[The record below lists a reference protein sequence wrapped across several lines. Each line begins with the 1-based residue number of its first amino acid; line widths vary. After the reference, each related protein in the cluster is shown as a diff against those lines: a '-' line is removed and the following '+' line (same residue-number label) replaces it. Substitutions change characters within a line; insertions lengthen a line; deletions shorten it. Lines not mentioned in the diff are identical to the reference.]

1 MNSLM
6 APAIALMNRLG
17 YGMKFCLISV
27 LFFIPLGIVS
37 SMLVQQAYERVQI
50 TRHALDSMAVLRQNL
65 TVMRDAEALRDLE
78 MIYVQLGQGEY
89 AQDLEQRTEVLR
101 KSVIDGLNGLS
112 LEAGDPEAADL
123 IAKRDELVAVYQGIA
138 GESVRN
144 RGAMST
150 QALGEVSSLL
160 SFSAVY
166 AGLPQDYD
174 RNIRQ
179 LSDLLINVTPSIT
192 SSLGVGRSVG
202 AYSLGLGYL
211 NSDASRDMDDLFEG
225 LQRLRSDYQQVL
237 AVVLADASL
246 EGLRPYSQASL
257 ASLEEASRIFEDDII
272 LANSLTGTWTDYFNQ
287 ITVEIDK
294 TYAFNQAMLDTL
306 GQVLDQRMGEN
317 FRSMMVL
324 IVSLSLVGLLIIY
337 LYAGFYM
344 ATRRTLKRLSILMGQ
359 VAGGDMTVQ
368 VEVDS
373 RDELGALASEF
384 NDTVERIRELIRQVS
399 QTAGEVHQQS
409 QQVESISAESSQAV
423 ASQRSQI
430 EQVATAM
437 NEMSATSQEVARSA
451 ASAVTSAEQVNT
463 ETLNGRRL
471 VESSVEGIGKLA
483 GEIENSVKVINKLA
497 DDSSSISRVLEV
509 IKGVAEQ
516 TNLLALNAA
525 IEAARAGE
533 QGRGFAVV
541 ADEVRTLARRT
552 QQSTEEIEQMIARLQ
567 EGVSGAVKAMGASH
581 GMTGATV
588 EASLKVQEALG
599 NILKS
604 VTQIVDQSQQIA
616 AAAEEQTAVS
626 HDIDHNIVQINQAG
640 ERTAE
645 GAQQAEQSSNRM
657 AQLVKDLQHII
668 SAFRV

>member
-37 SMLVQQAYERVQI
+37 SMLVQQAYDRVELTQ
-50 TRHALDSMAVLRQNL
+50 HALDSMALLRQNTAIL
-65 TVMRDAEALRDLE
+65 RDAEALRDLD

-89 AQDLEQRTEVLR
+89 AQDLEQRTQVLR
-101 KSVIDGLNGLS
+101 KSVIDGLNGLA
-112 LEAGDPEAADL
+112 LDADDPEAADL
-123 IAKRDELVAVYQGIA
+123 LAKRDELVNVYQGIA

-160 SFSAVY
+160 SFSAAY

-179 LSDLLINVTPSIT
+179 LSDLLINVTPNIT
-192 SSLGVGRSVG
+192 SSLGNGRSVG
-202 AYSLGLGYL
+202 AYSIGLGYL
-211 NSDASRDMDDLFEG
+211 NSDASRDMDDLFEAM
-225 LQRLRSDYQQVL
+225 QRLRSDYEQVL
-237 AVVLADASL
+237 ALVLADSSL
-246 EGLRPYSQASL
+246 TGLQSYSQASL
-257 ASLEEASRIFEDDII
+257 ESLDEAIRIFEDDII
-272 LANSLTGTWTDYFNQ
+272 LANSLSGTWSDYFAQ
-287 ITVEIDK
+287 LTSEIDK
-294 TYAFNQAMLDTL
+294 TYAFNQEMLDTL
-306 GQVLDQRMGEN
+306 AQVLEQRMAEN

-344 ATRRTLKRLSILMGQ
+344 ATRRTLKRLSVLMGH

-409 QQVESISAESSQAV
+409 QQVESISSESSHAV

-451 ASAVTSAEQVNT
+451 ALAVTSAEQVNT
-463 ETLNGRRL
+463 ETLNGRKL

-581 GMTGATV
+581 GMTGSTV

-626 HDIDHNIVQINQAG
+626 HDIDHNIVQINQTG

-645 GAQQAEQSSNRM
+645 GARQAEQSSNRM
-657 AQLVKDLQHII
+657 GQLVKDLQHII

>member
-37 SMLVQQAYERVQI
+37 SMLVQQAYDRVELTQ
-50 TRHALDSMAVLRQNL
+50 HALDSMALLRQNTAIL
-65 TVMRDAEALRDLE
+65 RDAEALRDLD

-89 AQDLEQRTEVLR
+89 AQDLEQRTQVLR
-101 KSVIDGLNGLS
+101 KSVIDGLNGLA
-112 LEAGDPEAADL
+112 LDADDPEAADL
-123 IAKRDELVAVYQGIA
+123 LAKRDELVNVYQGIA

-160 SFSAVY
+160 SFSAAY

-179 LSDLLINVTPSIT
+179 LSDLLINVTPNIT
-192 SSLGVGRSVG
+192 SSLGNGRSVG
-202 AYSLGLGYL
+202 AYSIGLGYL
-211 NSDASRDMDDLFEG
+211 NSDASRDMDDLFEAM
-225 LQRLRSDYQQVL
+225 QRLRSDYEQVL
-237 AVVLADASL
+237 ALVLADSSL
-246 EGLRPYSQASL
+246 KGLQSYSQASL
-257 ASLEEASRIFEDDII
+257 ESLDEAIRIFEDDII
-272 LANSLTGTWTDYFNQ
+272 LANSLSGTWSEYFAQ
-287 ITVEIDK
+287 LTSEIDK
-294 TYAFNQAMLDTL
+294 TYAFNQEMLDTL
-306 GQVLDQRMGEN
+306 AQVLEQRMAEN

-344 ATRRTLKRLSILMGQ
+344 ATRRTLRRLSVLMGQ

-409 QQVESISAESSQAV
+409 QQVESISSESSHAV

-451 ASAVTSAEQVNT
+451 ALAVTSAEQVNT
-463 ETLNGRRL
+463 ETLNGRKL

-567 EGVSGAVKAMGASH
+567 EGVSGAVKAMDASH
-581 GMTGATV
+581 GMTGSTV

-626 HDIDHNIVQINQAG
+626 HDIDHNIVQINQTG

-645 GAQQAEQSSNRM
+645 GARQAEQSSNRM
-657 AQLVKDLQHII
+657 GQLVKDLQHII

>member
-37 SMLVQQAYERVQI
+37 SMLVQQAYDRVELTQ
-50 TRHALDSMAVLRQNL
+50 HALDSMALLRQNTAIL
-65 TVMRDAEALRDLE
+65 RDAEALRDLD

-89 AQDLEQRTEVLR
+89 AQDLEQRTQVLR
-101 KSVIDGLNGLS
+101 KSVIDGLNGLA
-112 LEAGDPEAADL
+112 LDADDPEAADL
-123 IAKRDELVAVYQGIA
+123 LAKRDELVNVYQGIA

-160 SFSAVY
+160 SFSAAY

-179 LSDLLINVTPSIT
+179 LSDLLINVTPNIT
-192 SSLGVGRSVG
+192 SSLGNGRSVG
-202 AYSLGLGYL
+202 AYSIGLGYL
-211 NSDASRDMDDLFEG
+211 NSDASRDMDDLFEAM
-225 LQRLRSDYQQVL
+225 QRLRSDYEQVL
-237 AVVLADASL
+237 ALVLADSSL
-246 EGLRPYSQASL
+246 TGLQSYSQASL
-257 ASLEEASRIFEDDII
+257 ESLDEAIRIFEDDII
-272 LANSLTGTWTDYFNQ
+272 LANSLSGTWSDYFAQ
-287 ITVEIDK
+287 LTSEIDK
-294 TYAFNQAMLDTL
+294 TYAFNQEMLDTL
-306 GQVLDQRMGEN
+306 AQVLEQRMAEN

-344 ATRRTLKRLSILMGQ
+344 ATRRTLKRLSVLMGQ

-409 QQVESISAESSQAV
+409 QQVESISSESSHAV

-451 ASAVTSAEQVNT
+451 ALAVTSAEQVNT
-463 ETLNGRRL
+463 ETLNGRKL

-581 GMTGATV
+581 GMTGSTV

-626 HDIDHNIVQINQAG
+626 HDIDHNIVQINQTG

-645 GAQQAEQSSNRM
+645 GARQAEQSSNRM
-657 AQLVKDLQHII
+657 GQLVKDLQHII

>member
-50 TRHALDSMAVLRQNL
+50 TRHALDSMALLRQNSAI
-65 TVMRDAEALRDLE
+65 MRDAEALRDLD

-89 AQDLEQRTEVLR
+89 AQDLEQRTQALR
-101 KSVIDGLNGLS
+101 KNVVDGLGGLA
-112 LEAGDPEAADL
+112 LDPQDPEAAEL
-123 IAKRDELVAVYQGIA
+123 IAKRDELVGVYQGIA
-138 GESVRN
+138 SESVRN
-144 RGAMST
+144 RGPMST
-150 QALGEVSSLL
+150 QALGELSSLL
-160 SFSAVY
+160 SFSAAY

-174 RNIRQ
+174 RSIRQ
-179 LSDLLINVTPSIT
+179 LSDLLINVTPNIT
-192 SSLGVGRSVG
+192 ATLGIGRSVG
-202 AYSLGLGYL
+202 AYSMGLGYL

-225 LQRLRSDYQQVL
+225 LQLLRGEYAQALSL
-237 AVVLADASL
+237 VLADPGLQGL
-246 EGLRPYSQASL
+246 ESYSQASL
-257 ASLEEASRIFEDDII
+257 GSLDAASRIFEDDII
-272 LANSLTGTWTDYFNQ
+272 LAGSLTGLWSDYFTQ
-287 ITVEIDK
+287 ITTEIDK
-294 TYAFNQAMLDTL
+294 TYAFNQAMLETL
-306 GQVLDQRMGEN
+306 GQVLNQRMDEN
-317 FRSMMVL
+317 VRSMMLL

-337 LYAGFYM
+337 LYAGFYI
-344 ATRRTLKRLSILMGQ
+344 ATRRTLKRLSVLMGQ

-373 RDELGALASEF
+373 RDELGELASEF

-423 ASQRSQI
+423 ASQRLQI

-451 ASAVTSAEQVNT
+451 ALAVTSAEQVNT
-463 ETLNGRRL
+463 DTLNGRKL
-471 VESSVEGIGKLA
+471 VESSVDGIGKLA

-567 EGVSGAVKAMGASH
+567 EGVGGAVKAMGASH
-581 GMTGATV
+581 SMTGSTV
-588 EASLKVQEALG
+588 DASLKVQEALG
-599 NILKS
+599 NILTS

-645 GAQQAEQSSNRM
+645 GARQAEQSSNRM

>member
-37 SMLVQQAYERVQI
+37 SMLVQQAYDRVQV
-50 TRHALDSMAVLRQNL
+50 TQRALDSMTLLRQNSAI
-65 TVMRDAEALRDLE
+65 MRDAEALRDLE
-78 MIYVQLGQGEY
+78 LIYVQLGQGEY
-89 AQDLEQRTEVLR
+89 AQDLEQRTLVLR
-101 KSVIDGLNGLS
+101 QSVMDGLNGLP
-112 LEAGDPEAADL
+112 LDAEDPDAADL

-144 RGAMST
+144 RGAMSA
-150 QALGEVSSLL
+150 QALGEVSSLM
-160 SFSAVY
+160 SFSAAY

-179 LSDLLINVTPSIT
+179 LSDLLINITPNIT
-192 SSLGVGRSVG
+192 SSLGAGRSVG
-202 AYSLGLGYL
+202 GYSIGLGYL

-225 LQRLRSDYQQVL
+225 MQRLRSDYEQVL
-237 AVVLADASL
+237 ALVLADPSL
-246 EGLRPYSQASL
+246 SGLQSYSQASL
-257 ASLEEASRIFEDDII
+257 ASLDEASRIFEDDII
-272 LANSLTGTWTDYFNQ
+272 LANSLTGVWSDYFNQ
-287 ITVEIDK
+287 ITTEIDK

-306 GQVLDQRMGEN
+306 GQVLERRMGEN
-317 FRSMMVL
+317 FRAMMTL
-324 IVSLSLVGLLIIY
+324 ILSLSLVGLLIIY

-344 ATRRTLKRLSILMGQ
+344 ATRRTLKRLSVLMGQ

-409 QQVESISAESSQAV
+409 QQVESISSESSQAV

-451 ASAVTSAEQVNT
+451 AMAVTSAEQVNT
-463 ETLNGRRL
+463 ETLNGRKL
-471 VESSVEGIGKLA
+471 VESSVEGIRKLA

-497 DDSSSISRVLEV
+497 DDSTSISRVLEV

-567 EGVSGAVKAMGASH
+567 EGVGGAVKAMGASH
-581 GMTGATV
+581 GMTG
-588 EASLKVQEALG
+588 
-599 NILKS
+599 
-604 VTQIVDQSQQIA
+604 
-616 AAAEEQTAVS
+616 
-626 HDIDHNIVQINQAG
+626 
-640 ERTAE
+640 
-645 GAQQAEQSSNRM
+645 
-657 AQLVKDLQHII
+657 
-668 SAFRV
+668 

>member
-1 MNSLM
+1 M

-37 SMLVQQAYERVQI
+37 SMLVQQAYDRVELTQ
-50 TRHALDSMAVLRQNL
+50 HALDSMALLRQNTAIL
-65 TVMRDAEALRDLE
+65 RDAEALRDLD

-89 AQDLEQRTEVLR
+89 AQDLEQRTQVLR
-101 KSVIDGLNGLS
+101 KSVIDGLNGLA
-112 LEAGDPEAADL
+112 LDADDPEAADL
-123 IAKRDELVAVYQGIA
+123 LAKRDELVNVYQGIA

-160 SFSAVY
+160 SFSAAY

-179 LSDLLINVTPSIT
+179 LSDLLINVTPNIT
-192 SSLGVGRSVG
+192 SSLGNGRSVG
-202 AYSLGLGYL
+202 AYSIGLGYL
-211 NSDASRDMDDLFEG
+211 NSDASRDMDDLFEAM
-225 LQRLRSDYQQVL
+225 QRLRSDYEQVL
-237 AVVLADASL
+237 ALVLADSSL
-246 EGLRPYSQASL
+246 TGLQSYSQASL
-257 ASLEEASRIFEDDII
+257 ESLDEAIRIFEDDII
-272 LANSLTGTWTDYFNQ
+272 LANSLSGTWSDYFAQ
-287 ITVEIDK
+287 LTSEIDK
-294 TYAFNQAMLDTL
+294 TYAFNQEMLDTL
-306 GQVLDQRMGEN
+306 AQVLEQRMAEN

-344 ATRRTLKRLSILMGQ
+344 ATRRTLKRLSVLMGH

-409 QQVESISAESSQAV
+409 QQVESISSESSHAV

-451 ASAVTSAEQVNT
+451 ALAVTSAEQVNT
-463 ETLNGRRL
+463 ETLNGRKL

-581 GMTGATV
+581 GMTGSTV

-626 HDIDHNIVQINQAG
+626 HDIDHNIVQINQTG

-645 GAQQAEQSSNRM
+645 GARQAEQSSNRM
-657 AQLVKDLQHII
+657 GQLVKDLQHII

>member
-6 APAIALMNRLG
+6 APAIALMNRLS
-17 YGMKFCLISV
+17 YGMKFCLISL

-37 SMLVQQAYERVQI
+37 SMLVQQAYDRVDV
-50 TRHALDSMAVLRQNL
+50 TRHALDSMTLLRQNSAI
-65 TVMRDAEALRDLE
+65 MRDAEALRDLD
-78 MIYVQLGQGEY
+78 MIYVHLGQGEY
-89 AQDLEQRTEVLR
+89 AQDLEQRTQVLR
-101 KSVIDGLNGLS
+101 GKVVDGLNGLAVDTS
-112 LEAGDPEAADL
+112 EDSAAEL
-123 IAKRDELVAVYQGIA
+123 LAKRDELVAVYQGIA
-138 GESVRN
+138 NESVRN
-144 RGAMST
+144 RGAMSA
-150 QALGEVSSLL
+150 QALGELSSLL
-160 SFSAVY
+160 SFSAAY

-174 RNIRQ
+174 RSIRQ
-179 LSDLLINVTPSIT
+179 LSDLLINVTPNIT
-192 SSLGVGRSVG
+192 STLRVGRSVG
-202 AYSLGLGYL
+202 GYSLGLGYL

-225 LQRLRSDYQQVL
+225 MQRLRGDYEQAL
-237 AVVLADASL
+237 SLVLADSSLSDLERYSRSSL
-246 EGLRPYSQASL
+246 ESVDIASQ
-257 ASLEEASRIFEDDII
+257 IFEDDII
-272 LANSLTGTWTDYFNQ
+272 LANGLTGSWSDYFAQ
-287 ITVEIDK
+287 ITTEIDK
-294 TYAFNQAMLDTL
+294 TYAFNQAVLDTL
-306 GQVLDQRMGEN
+306 ERVLDRRMGEN
-317 FRSMMVL
+317 MRAMMVL
-324 IVSLSLVGLLIIY
+324 VVSLSLVGILIIY

-344 ATRRTLKRLSILMGQ
+344 ATRRTLKRLSVLMSQ

-373 RDELGALASEF
+373 RDELGTLASEF

-409 QQVESISAESSQAV
+409 QQVESISSESSQAV

-451 ASAVTSAEQVNT
+451 ALAVTSAEQVNT
-463 ETLNGRRL
+463 ETLSGRKL
-471 VESSVEGIGKLA
+471 VESSVDGIGKLA
-483 GEIENSVKVINKLA
+483 DEIENSVKVINKLA

-567 EGVSGAVKAMGASH
+567 EGVGGAVKAMGASH
-581 GMTGATV
+581 NMTGATV
-588 EASLKVQEALG
+588 DASLKVQDALG
-599 NILKS
+599 NILRS

-645 GAQQAEQSSNRM
+645 GARQAEQSSNRM

>member
-1 MNSLM
+1 
-6 APAIALMNRLG
+6 MNRLG

-37 SMLVQQAYERVQI
+37 SMLVQQAYDRVQV
-50 TRHALDSMAVLRQNL
+50 TQRALDSMTLLRQNSAI
-65 TVMRDAEALRDLE
+65 MRDAEALRDLE
-78 MIYVQLGQGEY
+78 LIYVQLGQGEY
-89 AQDLEQRTEVLR
+89 AQDLEQRTLVLR
-101 KSVIDGLNGLS
+101 QSVMDGLNGLP
-112 LEAGDPEAADL
+112 LDAEDPDAADL

-144 RGAMST
+144 RGAMSA
-150 QALGEVSSLL
+150 QALGEVSSLM
-160 SFSAVY
+160 SFSAAY

-179 LSDLLINVTPSIT
+179 LSDLLINITPNIT
-192 SSLGVGRSVG
+192 SSLGTGRSVG
-202 AYSLGLGYL
+202 GYSIGLGYL

-225 LQRLRSDYQQVL
+225 MQRLRSDYEQVL
-237 AVVLADASL
+237 ALVLADPSL
-246 EGLRPYSQASL
+246 SGLQSYSQASL
-257 ASLEEASRIFEDDII
+257 ASLDEASRIFEDDII
-272 LANSLTGTWTDYFNQ
+272 LANSLTGVWSDYFNQ
-287 ITVEIDK
+287 ITTEIDK

-306 GQVLDQRMGEN
+306 GQVLERRMGEN
-317 FRSMMVL
+317 FRAMMTL
-324 IVSLSLVGLLIIY
+324 ILSLSLVGLLIIY

-344 ATRRTLKRLSILMGQ
+344 ATRRTLKRLSVLMGQ

-409 QQVESISAESSQAV
+409 QQVESISSESSQAV

-451 ASAVTSAEQVNT
+451 AMAVTSAEQVNT
-463 ETLNGRRL
+463 ETLNGRKL
-471 VESSVEGIGKLA
+471 VESSVEGIRKLA

-497 DDSSSISRVLEV
+497 DDSTSISRVLEV

-567 EGVSGAVKAMGASH
+567 EGVGGAVKAMGASH
-581 GMTGATV
+581 GMTGSTV

-599 NILKS
+599 NILQS

-645 GAQQAEQSSNRM
+645 GARQAEQSSNRM

>member
-1 MNSLM
+1 M

-37 SMLVQQAYERVQI
+37 SMLVQQAYDRVQV
-50 TRHALDSMAVLRQNL
+50 TQRALDSMTLLRQNSAI
-65 TVMRDAEALRDLE
+65 MRDAEALRDLE
-78 MIYVQLGQGEY
+78 LIYVQLGQGEY
-89 AQDLEQRTEVLR
+89 AQDLEQRTLVLR
-101 KSVIDGLNGLS
+101 QSVMDGLNGLP
-112 LEAGDPEAADL
+112 LDAEDPDAADL

-144 RGAMST
+144 RGAMSA
-150 QALGEVSSLL
+150 QALGEVSSLM
-160 SFSAVY
+160 SFSAAY

-179 LSDLLINVTPSIT
+179 LSDLLINITPNIT
-192 SSLGVGRSVG
+192 SSLGAGRSVG
-202 AYSLGLGYL
+202 GYSIGLGYL

-225 LQRLRSDYQQVL
+225 MQRLRSDYEQVL
-237 AVVLADASL
+237 ALVLADPSL
-246 EGLRPYSQASL
+246 SGLQSYSQASL
-257 ASLEEASRIFEDDII
+257 ASLDEASRIFEDDII
-272 LANSLTGTWTDYFNQ
+272 LANSLTGVWSDYFNQ
-287 ITVEIDK
+287 ITTEIDK

-306 GQVLDQRMGEN
+306 GQVLERRMGEN
-317 FRSMMVL
+317 FRAMMTL
-324 IVSLSLVGLLIIY
+324 ILSLSLVGLLIIY

-344 ATRRTLKRLSILMGQ
+344 ATRRTLKRLSVLMGQ

-409 QQVESISAESSQAV
+409 QQVESISSESSQAV

-451 ASAVTSAEQVNT
+451 AMAVTSAEQVNT
-463 ETLNGRRL
+463 ETLNGRKL
-471 VESSVEGIGKLA
+471 VESSVEGIRKLA

-497 DDSSSISRVLEV
+497 DDSTSISRVLEV

-567 EGVSGAVKAMGASH
+567 EGVGGAVKAMGASH
-581 GMTGATV
+581 GMTGSTV

-599 NILKS
+599 NILQS

-645 GAQQAEQSSNRM
+645 GARQAEQSSNRM

>member
-27 LFFIPLGIVS
+27 LFFIPLGIIS
-37 SMLVQQAYERVQI
+37 SMLVQQAYERVEI
-50 TRHALDSMAVLRQNL
+50 TQHALDSMALLRQNSSL
-65 TVMRDAEALRDLE
+65 MRDAEALRDLE

-89 AQDLEQRTEVLR
+89 AQDLEQRTQVLR
-101 KSVIDGLNGLS
+101 KSVIDGLNGLA
-112 LEAGDPEAADL
+112 LDADDPEAADL
-123 IAKRDELVAVYQGIA
+123 ITKRNELVAVYQGIA
-138 GESVRN
+138 GESVGS

-160 SFSAVY
+160 SFSAAY

-179 LSDLLINVTPSIT
+179 LSDLLINVTPNIT
-192 SSLGVGRSVG
+192 SSLGTGRSVG
-202 AYSLGLGYL
+202 AYSIGLGYL

-225 LQRLRSDYQQVL
+225 LQRLRSDYEQVL
-237 AVVLADASL
+237 ALVLADQSL
-246 EGLRPYSQASL
+246 VDLQSYSQASL
-257 ASLEEASRIFEDDII
+257 ESLDEASRIFEDDII
-272 LANSLTGTWTDYFNQ
+272 LANSLTGTWSDYFNQ
-287 ITVEIDK
+287 ITAEIDK
-294 TYAFNQAMLDTL
+294 TYAFNQAVLDTL
-306 GQVLDQRMGEN
+306 GRVLGQRMGEN

-324 IVSLSLVGLLIIY
+324 IISLSLVGLLIIY

-344 ATRRTLKRLSILMGQ
+344 ATRRTIKRLSVLMGQ
-359 VAGGDMTVQ
+359 VADGDMTVQ

-373 RDELGALASEF
+373 RDELGTLASEF

-409 QQVESISAESSQAV
+409 QQVESISSESSQAV

-451 ASAVTSAEQVNT
+451 ALAVTSAEQVNT
-463 ETLNGRRL
+463 ETLNGRKL

-483 GEIENSVKVINKLA
+483 GEIENSVKAINKLA

-581 GMTGATV
+581 GMTGSTV
-588 EASLKVQEALG
+588 DASLKVQEALG
-599 NILKS
+599 NILNS

-645 GAQQAEQSSNRM
+645 GARQAEESSNRM

>member
-17 YGMKFCLISV
+17 YGMKFCMISV

-37 SMLVQQAYERVQI
+37 SMLVQQAYDRVELTQ
-50 TRHALDSMAVLRQNL
+50 HALDSMALLRQNTAIL
-65 TVMRDAEALRDLE
+65 RDAEALRDLD

-89 AQDLEQRTEVLR
+89 AQDLEQRTQVLR
-101 KSVIDGLNGLS
+101 KSVIDGLNGLA
-112 LEAGDPEAADL
+112 LDADDPEAADL
-123 IAKRDELVAVYQGIA
+123 LAKRDELVNVYQGIA

-160 SFSAVY
+160 SFSAAY

-179 LSDLLINVTPSIT
+179 LSDLLINVTPNIT
-192 SSLGVGRSVG
+192 SSLGNGRSVG
-202 AYSLGLGYL
+202 AYSIGLGYL
-211 NSDASRDMDDLFEG
+211 NSDASRDMDDLFEAM
-225 LQRLRSDYQQVL
+225 QRLRSDYEQVL
-237 AVVLADASL
+237 ALVLADSSL
-246 EGLRPYSQASL
+246 TGLQSYSQASL
-257 ASLEEASRIFEDDII
+257 ESLDEAIRIFEDDII
-272 LANSLTGTWTDYFNQ
+272 LANSLSGTWSDYFAQ
-287 ITVEIDK
+287 LTSEIDK
-294 TYAFNQAMLDTL
+294 TYAFNQEMLDTL
-306 GQVLDQRMGEN
+306 AQVLEQRMAEN

-344 ATRRTLKRLSILMGQ
+344 ATRRTLKRLSVLMGQ

-409 QQVESISAESSQAV
+409 QQVESISSESSHAV

-451 ASAVTSAEQVNT
+451 ALAVTSAEQVNT
-463 ETLNGRRL
+463 ETLNGRKL

-581 GMTGATV
+581 GMTGSTV

-626 HDIDHNIVQINQAG
+626 HDIDHNIVQINQTG

-645 GAQQAEQSSNRM
+645 GARQAEQSSNRM
-657 AQLVKDLQHII
+657 GQLVKDLQHII

>member
-1 MNSLM
+1 VNSLM
-6 APAIALMNRLG
+6 APAVALMNRLS
-17 YGMKFCLISV
+17 YGMKFCLISL
-27 LFFIPLGIVS
+27 LFFVPLGIVS

-50 TRHALDSMAVLRQNL
+50 TERALDSMTLLRQSMAIL
-65 TVMRDAEALRDLE
+65 RDAEALRDID
-78 MIYVQLGQGEY
+78 MVNVQLGQGEY
-89 AQDLEQRTEVLR
+89 ATDLEQRSQTLR
-101 KSVIDGLNGLS
+101 KRVIDGLAALELDLS
-112 LEAGDPEAADL
+112 DPDAADL
-123 IAKRDELVAVYQGIA
+123 VAKRNEIIQAYERMA
-138 GESVRN
+138 GESPRN
-144 RGAMST
+144 RGALSSL
-150 QALGEVSSLL
+150 ALGEVTSLL
-160 SFSAVY
+160 SFTATY

-179 LSDLLINVTPSIT
+179 LSDVLINVTPSIT
-192 SSLGVGRSVG
+192 SALGTGRSVG
-202 AYSLGLGYL
+202 AYSIGLGYL
-211 NSDASRDMDDLFEG
+211 NSDASRDMDALFESMQLMIG
-225 LQRLRSDYQQVL
+225 DYEQVL
-237 AVVLADASL
+237 SLVLADANL
-246 EGLRPYSQASL
+246 AGLRSS
-257 ASLEEASRIFEDDII
+257 SEASVDSLNVTAQIFEDDII
-272 LANSLTGTWTDYFNQ
+272 LANTLSGQWSDYFMR
-287 ITVEIDK
+287 ITSEIDK
-294 TYAFNQAMLDTL
+294 TYAFNQSVLDTL
-306 GQVLDQRMGEN
+306 EQVLVTRMGEN
-317 FRSMMVL
+317 VRAMTVL
-324 IVSLSLVGLLIIY
+324 IVSLSLVGLLIVY

-344 ATRRTLKRLSILMGQ
+344 ATRRTLKRLSVLMSQ

-373 RDELGALASEF
+373 SDELGALASEL
-384 NDTVERIRELIRQVS
+384 NDTVARIRELIRQVS
-399 QTAGEVHQQS
+399 QTATQVHQQS
-409 QQVESISAESSQAV
+409 QQVEQISSESSHAV

-451 ASAVTSAEQVNT
+451 SMAVTSAEQVNT

-471 VESSVEGIGKLA
+471 VESSVDGIEKLS

-497 DDSSSISRVLEV
+497 EDSSSISRVLEV

-588 EASLKVQEALG
+588 DASLKVQDALG
-599 NILKS
+599 NILQS

-626 HDIDHNIVQINQAG
+626 HDIDQNIVQINQAG

-645 GAQQAEQSSNRM
+645 GARQAEQSSNRM
-657 AQLVKDLQHII
+657 GQLVKDLQQII

>member
-37 SMLVQQAYERVQI
+37 SMLVQQAYDRVELTQ
-50 TRHALDSMAVLRQNL
+50 HALDSMALLRQNTAIL
-65 TVMRDAEALRDLE
+65 RDAEALRDLD

-89 AQDLEQRTEVLR
+89 AQDLEQRTQVLR
-101 KSVIDGLNGLS
+101 KSVIDGLNGLA
-112 LEAGDPEAADL
+112 LDADDPEAADL
-123 IAKRDELVAVYQGIA
+123 LAKRDELVNVYQGIA

-160 SFSAVY
+160 SFSAAY

-179 LSDLLINVTPSIT
+179 LSDLLINVTPNIT
-192 SSLGVGRSVG
+192 SSLGNGRSVG
-202 AYSLGLGYL
+202 AYSIGLGYL
-211 NSDASRDMDDLFEG
+211 NSDASRDMDDLFEAM
-225 LQRLRSDYQQVL
+225 QRLRSDYEQVL
-237 AVVLADASL
+237 ALVLADSSL
-246 EGLRPYSQASL
+246 TGLQSYSQASL
-257 ASLEEASRIFEDDII
+257 ESLDEAIRIFEDDII
-272 LANSLTGTWTDYFNQ
+272 LANSLSGTWSDYFAQ
-287 ITVEIDK
+287 LTSEIDK
-294 TYAFNQAMLDTL
+294 TYAFNQEMLDTL
-306 GQVLDQRMGEN
+306 AQVLEQRMAEN

-344 ATRRTLKRLSILMGQ
+344 ATRRTLKRLSVLMGQ

-409 QQVESISAESSQAV
+409 QQVESISSESSHAV

-451 ASAVTSAEQVNT
+451 ALAVTSAEQVNT
-463 ETLNGRRL
+463 ETLNGRKL

-581 GMTGATV
+581 GMTGSTV

-616 AAAEEQTAVS
+616 AAAEQQTAVS
-626 HDIDHNIVQINQAG
+626 HDIDHNIVQINQTG

-645 GAQQAEQSSNRM
+645 GARQAEQSSNRM
-657 AQLVKDLQHII
+657 GQLVKDLQHII